1 MKRIFS
7 IIFYIVII
15 VFTLTLLNN
24 DDFKNYNINN
34 LKTYNKYKD
43 YKYVSLNLKDAKLN
57 RLSLKSDK
65 EYYTY
70 SYKLGDKYLLIYL
83 TKNTAL
89 TKKVKVIRYD
99 ENNTSKEL
107 KTSLI
112 NDNDGDIS
120 YYKGYYSNINYNK
133 NKKFLNIKYYVCIGI
148 ICVSVILILRELI
161 LFIRGKN
168 E

>member
-43 YKYVSLNLKDAKLN
+43 YKYVSLDLKDAKLN
-57 RLSLKSDK
+57 RLSLKNDK

-70 SYKLGDKYLLIYL
+70 SFKLGDKYLLIYL
-83 TKNTAL
+83 SKNTVL
-89 TKKVKVIRYD
+89 TKKVKVIRYEED
-99 ENNTSKEL
+99 HTSKEL

-120 YYKGYYSNINYNK
+120 YYKGFYSNINYNK
-133 NKKFLNIKYYVCIGI
+133 NKKFLNIKYYV
-148 ICVSVILILRELI
+148 SLSI
-161 LFIRGKN
+161 LFICIILIIREVISLLGGKN

>member
-1 MKRIFS
+1 MKRVFS

-43 YKYVSLNLKDAKLN
+43 YKYVSLDLKDAKLN

-83 TKNTAL
+83 TNNTAL
-89 TKKVKVIRYD
+89 TKRVKVIKYD
-99 ENNTSKEL
+99 EDSTSKEI

-133 NKKFLNIKYYVCIGI
+133 NKKFSNIKYYVCIGI
-148 ICVSVILILRELI
+148 ICVSAILILRELI
-161 LFIRGKN
+161 LLIRGRN

>member
-1 MKRIFS
+1 MKRVFS

-43 YKYVSLNLKDAKLN
+43 YKYVSLDLKDAKLN
-57 RLSLKSDK
+57 RLSLKNDK

-83 TKNTAL
+83 TKNTVL
-89 TKKVKVIRYD
+89 TKKVKVIRYEED
-99 ENNTSKEL
+99 YTSKEL

-120 YYKGYYSNINYNK
+120 YYKGFYSNINYNK
-133 NKKFLNIKYYVCIGI
+133 NKKFLNIKYYV
-148 ICVSVILILRELI
+148 SLSI
-161 LFIRGKN
+161 LFICIILIIREVISLLGGKN

>member
-1 MKRIFS
+1 MKRVFS

-43 YKYVSLNLKDAKLN
+43 YKYVSLDLKDAKLN

-99 ENNTSKEL
+99 EDNTSKEL

-133 NKKFLNIKYYVCIGI
+133 NKKFLNIKYYVSI
-148 ICVSVILILRELI
+148 SI
-161 LFIRGKN
+161 LFICIILIIREVISLLGGKN